1 MCPLMTFF
9 FFLVKLIHL
18 TELCSWQWYEKEHSM
33 DGGGK
38 GGVGGK
44 EGPFS
49 SFGEILERYKK
60 GSS

>member
-1 MCPLMTFF
+1 
-9 FFLVKLIHL
+9 
-18 TELCSWQWYEKEHSM
+18 M